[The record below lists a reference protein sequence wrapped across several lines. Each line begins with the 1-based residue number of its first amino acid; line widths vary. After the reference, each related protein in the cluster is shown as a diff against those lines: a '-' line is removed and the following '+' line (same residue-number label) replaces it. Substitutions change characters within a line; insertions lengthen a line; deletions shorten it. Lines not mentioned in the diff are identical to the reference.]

1 VTEPVEEA
9 LRRELERLPEEVRG
23 HTERVLDEALRLA
36 ARHGVDA
43 SKVRPAVL
51 GHDLLRVTPRE
62 ELLRMA
68 GETGIEPNE
77 AERAEPLLLHGRVAA
92 ALLRE
97 RFGIDDAEV
106 LDAVRYHTTGRAG
119 MSDVEKVVFLADK
132 TEPDE
137 LAHYP
142 EWRGVHALAQNDL
155 DAAMLRALELYL
167 ERARRE
173 GWTVHPDVVAAW
185 EHFVERTRRSGQNRG
200 R

>member
-1 VTEPVEEA
+1 MTEPAEEV
-9 LRRELERLPEEVRG
+9 LRREVERLPDLLRSHV
-23 HTERVLDEALRLA
+23 ERVLDEALRLA

-51 GHDLLRVTPRE
+51 GHDLMRVTPRD
-62 ELLRMA
+62 ELLRLA
-68 GETGIEPNE
+68 GERGIEPNE
-77 AERAEPLLLHGRVAA
+77 AERVEPLLLHGRLAA

-97 RFGIDDAEV
+97 RFGVDDAEV

-142 EWRGVHALAQNDL
+142 AWREVHDLAQDDL
-155 DAAMLRALELYL
+155 DAAMLRALELYI
-167 ERARRE
+167 EGARRE
-173 GWTVHPDVVAAW
+173 GWTVHPNVVAAR
-185 EHFVERTRRSGQNRG
+185 EYFVKR
-200 R
+200 

>member
-9 LRRELERLPEEVRG
+9 LRRELERLPEEVRA

-36 ARHGVDA
+36 ARHGGRLRRQ
-43 SKVRPAVL
+43 VRLAVL
-51 GHDLLRVTPRE
+51 GHDLMRVTPRE
-62 ELLRMA
+62 ELLRLA
-68 GETGIEPNE
+68 GEMGHEPNE

-97 RFGIDDAEV
+97 RFGVDDTEV
-106 LDAVRYHTTGRAG
+106 LNAVRYHTTGRAG

-137 LAHYP
+137 LTHYP
-142 EWRGVHALAQNDL
+142 EWREVHDLAQDDL

-173 GWTVHPDVVAAW
+173 GWTVHPDVVAAR
-185 EHFVERTRRSGQNRG
+185 EYYLTRARARP
-200 R
+200 

>member
-9 LRRELERLPEEVRG
+9 LRRELERLPEEVRA

-43 SKVRPAVL
+43 SKVGLAVL
-51 GHDLLRVTPRE
+51 GHDLMRVTPRE

-68 GETGIEPNE
+68 GEMGHEPNE

-97 RFGIDDAEV
+97 RSGVDDTEV

-137 LAHYP
+137 LSHYP
-142 EWRGVHALAQNDL
+142 QWREVHDLAQDDL

-167 ERARRE
+167 ERAHRE
-173 GWTVHPDVVAAW
+173 GWTVHPDVVAAR
-185 EHFVERTRRSGQNRG
+185 EYFLTRARARP
-200 R
+200 

>member
-1 VTEPVEEA
+1 MAEPVEEA

-36 ARHGVDA
+36 ARHGGRLRRQ
-43 SKVRPAVL
+43 VRVAAL

-62 ELLRMA
+62 DLLRLA
-68 GETGIEPNE
+68 GEAGIEPNE
-77 AERAEPLLLHGRVAA
+77 AERTEPLLLHGPVAA
-92 ALLRE
+92 WLLRE
-97 RFGIDDAEV
+97 RFGVVDAEV

-119 MSDVEKVVFLADK
+119 MSDLEKVVFLADK

-142 EWRGVHALAQNDL
+142 QWRDVRDLAQDDL

-173 GWTVHPDVVAAW
+173 GWTVHPDVLAAR
-185 EHFVERTRRSGQNRG
+185 EYFLTQ
-200 R
+200 

>member
-1 VTEPVEEA
+1 MTEPVEEA
-9 LRRELERLPEEVRG
+9 LRRELERLPDPLRAHV
-23 HTERVLDEALRLA
+23 ERVLDEALRLA
-36 ARHGVDA
+36 ARHGGRLRRQ
-43 SKVRPAVL
+43 VRLAVL
-51 GHDLLRVTPRE
+51 GHDLMRVTPRE
-62 ELLRMA
+62 DLLRLA
-68 GETGIEPNE
+68 GEMGIEPNE

-97 RFGIDDAEV
+97 RFGVDDAEV

-142 EWRGVHALAQNDL
+142 QWREVHALAQDGL

-167 ERARRE
+167 EGANRE
-173 GWTVHPDVVAAW
+173 GWTVHPDVLAARAS
-185 EHFVERTRRSGQNRG
+185 FQKS
-200 R
+200 

>member
-1 VTEPVEEA
+1 MTEPVEEA
-9 LRRELERLPEEVRG
+9 LRRELERLPEEVRA
-23 HTERVLDEALRLA
+23 HVERVLDQALRLA

-43 SKVRPAVL
+43 SKVGPAVL

-92 ALLRE
+92 ALVHE
-97 RFGIDDAEV
+97 RFGIDDTEV

-142 EWRGVHALAQNDL
+142 EWREVHDLAQDDL

-173 GWTVHPDVVAAW
+173 GWTVHPDVAGAR
-185 EHFVERTRRSGQNRG
+185 EYFRERGE
-200 R
+200 

>member
-1 VTEPVEEA
+1 MAEPVEEA

-36 ARHGVDA
+36 ARHGGRLRRQ
-43 SKVRPAVL
+43 VRVAAL

-62 ELLRMA
+62 ELLRLA
-68 GETGIEPNE
+68 DEAGIEPNE
-77 AERAEPLLLHGRVAA
+77 AERVEPLLLHGPVAA
-92 ALLRE
+92 GLLRE
-97 RFGIDDAEV
+97 RFGIVDAEV

-119 MSDVEKVVFLADK
+119 MSDLEKIVFLADK

-142 EWRGVHALAQNDL
+142 QWREVHALAQGDL

-173 GWTVHPDVVAAW
+173 EWTVHPDVLAAR
-185 EHFVERTRRSGQNRG
+185 EYFLTQ
-200 R
+200 

>member
-9 LRRELERLPEEVRG
+9 LRRQLERLPEEVRA
-23 HTERVLDEALRLA
+23 HVERVLDEALRLA
-36 ARHGVDA
+36 ARHGTDA

-51 GHDLLRVTPRE
+51 AHDLLRVTPRE
-62 ELLRMA
+62 DLLRMA
-68 GETGIEPNE
+68 GEMGHEPNE

-97 RFGIDDAEV
+97 RFGVDDAEV

-137 LAHYP
+137 LAHHP
-142 EWRGVHALAQNDL
+142 EWREVRDLARDDL
-155 DAAMLRALELYL
+155 DAAMLRALELYV
-167 ERARRE
+167 EGARRE
-173 GWTVHPDVVAAW
+173 GWTVHPDVVAAR
-185 EHFVERTRRSGQNRG
+185 EYFERR
-200 R
+200 

>member
-1 VTEPVEEA
+1 VAEPVEEA

-36 ARHGVDA
+36 ARHGVDV
-43 SKVRPAVL
+43 SKVRLAAL

-62 ELLRMA
+62 DLLRLA
-68 GETGIEPNE
+68 GEAGIEPNE
-77 AERAEPLLLHGRVAA
+77 AERTEPLLLHGPVAA
-92 ALLRE
+92 WLLRE
-97 RFGIDDAEV
+97 RFGIGDAEV

-119 MSDVEKVVFLADK
+119 MSDLEKVVFLADK

-142 EWRGVHALAQNDL
+142 QWRDVRDLAQDDL

-173 GWTVHPDVVAAW
+173 GWTVHPDVLAAR
-185 EHFVERTRRSGQNRG
+185 EYFLTQ
-200 R
+200 

>member
-1 VTEPVEEA
+1 VTGPVEEA
-9 LRRELERLPEEVRG
+9 LRRELERLPEEVRA

-43 SKVRPAVL
+43 SKVGPAVL
-51 GHDLLRVTPRE
+51 GHDLMRVTPRE
-62 ELLRMA
+62 DLLRLA
-68 GETGIEPNE
+68 GEMGHEPNE

-119 MSDVEKVVFLADK
+119 MSDVEKIVFLADK

-142 EWRGVHALAQNDL
+142 EWREVQALVQDDL

-173 GWTVHPDVVAAW
+173 GWTLHPDVVAAR
-185 EHFVERTRRSGQNRG
+185 EYFLTRARARP
-200 R
+200 

>member
-1 VTEPVEEA
+1 MPEPVEEV
-9 LRRELERLPEEVRG
+9 LRRELERLPDLLRRHVG
-23 HTERVLDEALRLA
+23 RVLDEALRLA

-43 SKVRPAVL
+43 SKVRLAVL
-51 GHDLLRVTPRE
+51 GHDLMRVTPRE
-62 ELLRMA
+62 DLLRLA
-68 GETGIEPNE
+68 GEMGIEPNE

-97 RFGIDDAEV
+97 RFGVDDAEV

-142 EWRGVHALAQNDL
+142 QWREVHALAQDGL

-167 ERARRE
+167 EGANRE
-173 GWTVHPDVVAAW
+173 GWTVHPDVLAARAS
-185 EHFVERTRRSGQNRG
+185 FQKS
-200 R
+200 